1 MNSIR
6 KTSHYVW
13 IAVAVALFVLF
24 WMISVKTP
32 LAGDDWGYALNGMN
46 NNPLAMAWEFY
57 FTWSGRFFSELWG
70 FLIAPRKELWN
81 MLNPLLWTGIYILIY
96 AIVNPRRNRAA
107 VALLIAAMMLTVKDW
122 VRMETYTWIMGT
134 TYVIPLFLI
143 LIVIWIEKQV
153 LLQGQRFS
161 IVHVIVVAVL
171 NFVIGM
177 TMENI
182 AAGSIVLGVL
192 ASLYA
197 WFRRR
202 EALKLTLTGLAVS
215 VIAFVLMRLSP
226 GSAYRLMSEHQAW
239 TQLGLFQQIQTN
251 WGNFLTYTFTDN
263 KMMMLFLSGIAAL
276 ALLHHLLE
284 SDHLRGSQIALFVVQ
299 ETILALAVVACCAQ
313 FLQAHTQIAALSLF
327 YDHAGSSSAMIF
339 CSVLYIL
346 YIVNLFSVLFVLYRD
361 RDLMERS
368 GYLILA
374 GTCNLAMLLSPIFGA
389 RSSLYTIYFII
400 LLSASMLSQIETRP
414 AEPLILVMICGALC
428 ATKALQWHTK
438 YNQVAQV
445 QQQREAI
452 LQYYREHP
460 EDEEAWIP
468 RMPPM
473 SIHSADIEEGDDYHM
488 RTFKEYYGLPE
499 STTLIFYYLDN
510 YADQ

>member
-1 MNSIR
+1 
-6 KTSHYVW
+6 
-13 IAVAVALFVLF
+13 
-24 WMISVKTP
+24 
-32 LAGDDWGYALNGMN
+32 
-46 NNPLAMAWEFY
+46 
-57 FTWSGRFFSELWG
+57 
-70 FLIAPRKELWN
+70 

-215 VIAFVLMRLSP
+215 VVAFVLMRLSP

-327 YDHAGSSSAMIF
+327 YDFSRQFLGHDLLFGAVHPVHRQPVFRAV
-339 CSVLYIL
+339 CSVSGSRSDGTVRLSDPGR
-346 YIVNLFSVLFVLYRD
+346 NLQSGDAAVADFRRPQFAVYDLF
-361 RDLMERS
+361 
-368 GYLILA
+368 
-374 GTCNLAMLLSPIFGA
+374 
-389 RSSLYTIYFII
+389 
-400 LLSASMLSQIETRP
+400 
-414 AEPLILVMICGALC
+414 
-428 ATKALQWHTK
+428 H
-438 YNQVAQV
+438 
-445 QQQREAI
+445 
-452 LQYYREHP
+452 
-460 EDEEAWIP
+460 
-468 RMPPM
+468 
-473 SIHSADIEEGDDYHM
+473 HSAE
-488 RTFKEYYGLPE
+488 R
-499 STTLIFYYLDN
+499 LD
-510 YADQ
+510 AFTD